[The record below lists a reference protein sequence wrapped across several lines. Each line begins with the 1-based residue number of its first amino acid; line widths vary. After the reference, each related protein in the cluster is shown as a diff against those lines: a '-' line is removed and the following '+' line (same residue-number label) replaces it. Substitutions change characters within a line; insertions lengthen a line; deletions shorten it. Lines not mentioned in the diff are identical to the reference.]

1 VTNSPTAI
9 VNHQTANEENRVSP
23 TGRLH
28 RKSAAG
34 RPWMEFNRVTITRSA
49 KVIRFYFSIEKNRH
63 RIPAVDAGQWPAVEV
78 ELCAAGM
85 I

>member
-1 VTNSPTAI
+1 
-9 VNHQTANEENRVSP
+9 
-23 TGRLH
+23 
-28 RKSAAG
+28 
-34 RPWMEFNRVTITRSA
+34 MEFNRVTITRSA